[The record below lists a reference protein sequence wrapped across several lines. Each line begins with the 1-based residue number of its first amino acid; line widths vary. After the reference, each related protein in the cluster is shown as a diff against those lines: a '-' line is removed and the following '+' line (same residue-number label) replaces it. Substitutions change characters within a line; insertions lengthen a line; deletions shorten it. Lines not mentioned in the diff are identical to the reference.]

1 MYANVNI
8 VEEICGHS
16 LVKDEVFGEIQ
27 FVFSG
32 VLVLIIGA
40 CGLVGNIL
48 TCLTLKMMAKAMTP
62 FNKLLLTLAIFDMMF
77 ILLGG
82 TFMTKS
88 AFG

>member
-1 MYANVNI
+1 MEAYCGRSPFEDDDFN
-8 VEEICGHS
+8 EI
-16 LVKDEVFGEIQ
+16 KFI
-27 FVFSG
+27 FSG

-40 CGLVGNIL
+40 FGLMGNIL

-62 FNKLLLTLAIFDMMF
+62 FNKLLITLAIFDMVF

-82 TFMTKS
+82 SFMTKN